1 VRPADDANWLSA
13 KRVARE
19 LDKVLYASRPRGMAI
34 ARAAVELRL
43 PTRTLAA
50 PLDVPGAARKRAET
64 KEPQSQTRRGRR
76 EFAFIVGG
84 LWRRRRPAR
93 ASDAWR
99 LEFLCVIR
107 RVFELGVLELHLPFE
122 NLAVI
127 FDKPQ
132 GAVEVDF
139 RLRPPQQTFVF
150 EPFDVGKV
158 A

>member
-1 VRPADDANWLSA
+1 MGRRRSRGYCRAIYMAIYRRSRGAHQCRQDRTPHGAQRKCRRPRCG
-13 KRVARE
+13 KIARSHT
-19 LDKVLYASRPRGMAI
+19 VPASR
-34 ARAAVELRL
+34 
-43 PTRTLAA
+43 
-50 PLDVPGAARKRAET
+50 
-64 KEPQSQTRRGRR
+64 
-76 EFAFIVGG
+76 
-84 LWRRRRPAR
+84 
-93 ASDAWR
+93 R

-107 RVFELGVLELHLPFE
+107 RFLELGALELHLPFE